1 MLVSALVC
9 PKMVQ
14 SALSLQRFNMNKT
27 EQVYKEILK
36 RSVVNSDDLCNI
48 SKEVLGRKDIKYLY
62 WKYIYRL
69 IKDGKV
75 GKIKRGLYF
84 GIPFDQMDEDFEVD
98 RYILANKIKNSYALG
113 YHSAL
118 ELHGAAYSAFNNI
131 FILIKKQHRFRK
143 FRFQNVEYIPV
154 INKHHN
160 THLTNINYKKR
171 EIIVTDPARTFVECV
186 SRTDLCGGWEECLKS
201 LANLKGVEVIDVKE
215 VLKIYQNKTL
225 ELKTG
230 YVLELLSKK
239 SPYYSHIRYD
249 DLKPLKPLKNWVPVY
264 IDRNVPSKLNKKWGL
279 YIPEGFTEY
288 LRGI

>member
-1 MLVSALVC
+1 
-9 PKMVQ
+9 
-14 SALSLQRFNMNKT
+14 MNKT

-36 RSVVNSDDLCNI
+36 RAVVNSKDLKDI
-48 SKEVLGRKDIKYLY
+48 SKQVIGRGDIKYLY

-84 GIPFDQMDEDFEVD
+84 GTPFDQLDEKFEVD
-98 RYILANKIKNSYALG
+98 RYILANKIENGYALG

-131 FILIKKQHRFRK
+131 FILIKKQHRFRP
-143 FRFQNVEYIPV
+143 FRFQNVTYVPV
-154 INKHHN
+154 INKHHGRHQI
-160 THLTNINYKKR
+160 TINYKNK
-171 EIIVTDPARTFVECV
+171 EVIVTDPPRTFVECL
-186 SRTDLCGGWEECLKS
+186 SRVDLCGGWEECLKS
-201 LANLKGVEVIDVKE
+201 LANLKGVEVSDVKE

-230 YVLELLSKK
+230 YVLELLSKR

-249 DLKPLKPLKNWVPVY
+249 DLKPIKPQKNWVPVY
-264 IDRNVPSKLNKKWGL
+264 IDRNVPSKLIKKWGL
-279 YIPEGFTEY
+279 YIPEGFAEY

>member
-1 MLVSALVC
+1 MLVSALVY
-9 PKMVQ
+9 PKRVQ
-14 SALSLQRFNMNKT
+14 LVLSLQRFNMNKT

-36 RSVVNSDDLCNI
+36 RSVVNSKDLKDI
-48 SKEVLGRKDIKYLY
+48 SKQVLGRRDIKYLY

-69 IKDGKV
+69 TKEGKV

-84 GIPFDQMDEDFEVD
+84 SIPLDQLDEKFEVD
-98 RYILANKIKNSYALG
+98 RYILANKIKNNYALG

-160 THLTNINYKKR
+160 THLTNINYKNR

-201 LANLKGVEVIDVKE
+201 LANLKGVEVTDVKE
-215 VLKIYQNKTL
+215 VLKIYQNTTL
-225 ELKTG
+225 KLKTG
-230 YVLELLSKK
+230 YVLELLSKN
-239 SPYYSHIRYD
+239 SPYYGHIKND
-249 DLKPLKPLKNWVPVY
+249 ILKPLKPTSDWIPVY

-279 YIPEGFTEY
+279 YIPEGFAEY

>member
-1 MLVSALVC
+1 
-9 PKMVQ
+9 
-14 SALSLQRFNMNKT
+14 MNKT
-27 EQVYKEILK
+27 EQIYKEILK
-36 RSVVNSDDLCNI
+36 RSVVNSKDLNYI
-48 SKEVLGRKDIKYLY
+48 SKQVLGRKDIKYLY

-69 IKDGKV
+69 IKDGKI

-84 GIPFDQMDEDFEVD
+84 GIPFDQLDEKFEVD
-98 RYILANKIKNSYALG
+98 RYILANKIENGYALG

-131 FILIKKQHRFRK
+131 FILIKKPHRFRP
-143 FRFQNVEYIPV
+143 FRFQNITYVPV

-160 THLTNINYKKR
+160 THLITINYKKK
-171 EIIVTDPARTFVECV
+171 EVIVTDPPRTFVECL
-186 SRTDLCGGWEECLKS
+186 SRVDLSGGWEECLKS
-201 LANLKGVEVIDVKE
+201 LANLRGIEVSDVKE
-215 VLKIYQNKTL
+215 VLKLYQNKTL

-239 SPYYSHIRYD
+239 SPYYGHIKYD
-249 DLKPLKPLKNWVPVY
+249 ELKLLKPLSDWIPVY

-279 YIPEGFTEY
+279 YIPEGFAEY